1 MFSAPSFSLFDAS
14 AVVDVS
20 VNGSGLSVVGST
32 VVGLFESVV
41 CGFAVSIVRAGDGT
55 GDDGVGGVVGVVGD
69 VAVETIG
76 NR

>member
-20 VNGSGLSVVGST
+20 VNGSGLSVDGSA

-41 CGFAVSIVRAGDGT
+41 CGFAVSIVRAGDVT
-55 GDDGVGGVVGVVGD
+55 GDDGVVGVVGD